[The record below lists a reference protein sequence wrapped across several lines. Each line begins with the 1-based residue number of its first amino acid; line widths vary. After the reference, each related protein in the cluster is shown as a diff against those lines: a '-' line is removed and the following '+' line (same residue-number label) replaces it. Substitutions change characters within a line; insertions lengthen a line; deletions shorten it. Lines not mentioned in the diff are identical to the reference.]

1 MPALSKTDEVEL
13 LLRVLE
19 CSTQSE
25 AWPRILEAIDSR
37 LGCKCFLSEFDDDGD
52 PLSGFGGEAPAR
64 DFGAVLERIETEG
77 GRTALQ
83 FLISEASLYYPYC
96 KTALNRHTPGSN
108 AVSSQDQPGAADQL
122 SAADAATPF
131 QQAPGLISPVWRG
144 DRTTILFGCFFVEH
158 TPETVDVAVASETFR
173 RLTKAISPALSLH
186 FQLEKE
192 RVGNLMQQVL
202 LSSLDRSVILISAD
216 RNILAATPTGSTA
229 FADIDAAEPRRGKLV
244 VKNKLI
250 EAALQDLSAEC
261 KSPQQNFKSPGNAD
275 QTRSVYVTKADNVPR
290 RVAIEMVPPALADS
304 GSTSTPWF
312 LVSVSEPADLP
323 EELEQVLQDRYDL
336 SQSEAH
342 LARNLTMTG
351 SMNETVEH
359 LGITR
364 NTAKTHLRRIYEKTG
379 AHTQLQLASLI
390 YRLAGLF

>member
-1 MPALSKTDEVEL
+1 MPVLSKTDEVEL

-25 AWPRILEAIDSR
+25 AWPRILEAIDSS
-37 LGCKCFLSEFDDDGD
+37 LACKCFLAEFDDD
-52 PLSGFGGEAPAR
+52 GEAPAR

-83 FLISEASLYYPYC
+83 FLISEASLFYPYC
-96 KTALNRHTPGSN
+96 KTALNRHAS
-108 AVSSQDQPGAADQL
+108 VSDDISRVDQAGAMDRVSEVDTVAPL
-122 SAADAATPF
+122 

-144 DRTTILFGCFFVEH
+144 DRTTILFGCFFLEH
-158 TPETVDVAVASETFR
+158 TPETVDVAIASETFR

-216 RNILAATPTGSTA
+216 RDILATTPTGSTA

-244 VKNKLI
+244 IKNKLI

-261 KSPQQNFKSPGNAD
+261 NSSQQTFKSSGIAD
-275 QTRSVYVTKADNVPR
+275 QTRSVYVTAADNAPR
-290 RVAIEMVPPALADS
+290 RVAIEMVPPALTES
-304 GSTSTPWF
+304 SSTSTPWF
-312 LVSVSEPADLP
+312 LVSVSESADLP

-351 SMNETVEH
+351 SMNETVAQ